1 MTDKSVADLAKEQVL
16 AYNAKDWDRAR
27 AALAPEVVYEEFG
40 THRKLKGVDDVLTA
54 WKGWATA
61 IPDSRASFQSE
72 LVSGN
77 TAVLE
82 ITWTGT
88 HDGPLQT
95 PNGEIPATGK
105 KIELRAVQVVDVA
118 NDRVKSVRQYF
129 DLGTLL
135 QQIGADH

>member
-1 MTDKSVADLAKEQVL
+1 MPQKSVADLAKEQVI
-16 AYNAKDWDRAR
+16 AYNEKDWDRAR
-27 AALAPEVVYEEFG
+27 AALAPEVVYDEVG

-61 IPDSRASFQSE
+61 IPDSRATFHSE
-72 LVSGN
+72 TVSGN

-82 ITWTGT
+82 ITWKGT
-88 HDGPLQT
+88 HSGPLNT
-95 PNGEIPATGK
+95 GEREIPATGK
-105 KIELRAVQVVDVA
+105 KIELRAIQVVDVA

-129 DLGTLL
+129 DMGTLL

>member
-1 MTDKSVADLAKEQVL
+1 MAEKSVAELAKEQVL

-27 AALAPEVVYEEFG
+27 AVLAPEVVYEELA

-61 IPDSRASFQSE
+61 IPDSRATFQSE

-95 PNGEIPATGK
+95 PDGEIPPTGK

-129 DLGTLL
+129 DMGTLL

>member
-1 MTDKSVADLAKEQVL
+1 MAEKSVAELAKEQVL

-27 AALAPEVVYEEFG
+27 AVLAPEVVYEELA

-61 IPDSRASFQSE
+61 IPDSRATFQSE

-95 PNGEIPATGK
+95 AAGEIPPTGK

-129 DLGTLL
+129 DMGTLL

>member
-1 MTDKSVADLAKEQVL
+1 MAEKSVAELAKEQVL

-27 AALAPEVVYEEFG
+27 AVLAPEVVYEELA

-61 IPDSRASFQSE
+61 IPDSRATFQSE

-95 PNGEIPATGK
+95 AAGEIPPTGK

-118 NDRVKSVRQYF
+118 NNRVKSVRQYF
-129 DLGTLL
+129 DMGTLL

>member
-1 MTDKSVADLAKEQVL
+1 MADKSVADLAKEQVL

-27 AALAPEVVYEEFG
+27 AVLAPEVVYEELA

-61 IPDSRASFQSE
+61 IPDSRATFQSE

-95 PNGEIPATGK
+95 PDGEIPPTGK

-118 NDRVKSVRQYF
+118 NNRVKSVRQYF
-129 DLGTLL
+129 DMGTLL
-135 QQIGADH
+135 QQIGAGH

>member
-1 MTDKSVADLAKEQVL
+1 MTDKSVADLAKEQIL

-27 AALAPEVVYEEFG
+27 AALAPEVVYEELG
-40 THRKLKGVDDVLTA
+40 THRKIKGVDDVLTA

-118 NDRVKSVRQYF
+118 NDLVKSVRQYF
-129 DLGTLL
+129 DMGTLL

>member
-27 AALAPEVVYEEFG
+27 AALAPEVVYEEVG

-72 LVSGN
+72 MVSGN

-95 PNGEIPATGK
+95 PNGEIAPTGK
-105 KIELRAVQVVDVA
+105 KIELRAIQVVDVA

-129 DLGTLL
+129 DMGTLL

>member
-1 MTDKSVADLAKEQVL
+1 MAEKSVADLAKEQVL

-27 AALAPEVVYEEFG
+27 AALAPEVVYEEVG

-61 IPDSRASFQSE
+61 IPDSRATFQSE

-129 DLGTLL
+129 DMGTLL